1 MRSIRSSASSTKSD
15 VTRSLALFV
24 VAFALGAARANA
36 QAEGAGLPRC
46 IEAEAEIL
54 TKLDSA
60 TTNAGDPFSFK
71 ILDHIKASGKIPEIT
86 PGTRGYGIVSFA
98 DHAHGSG
105 QPGRLVVE
113 PRFLR
118 LPDGTHVQVL
128 ADPQAADNVVV
139 GTTRNING
147 ALGFVPG
154 IGLAVN
160 GYNALHR
167 GREVTIAKGTTFNI
181 LVGDQLAFGECY
193 VAPPSELNVR

>member
-1 MRSIRSSASSTKSD
+1 MRRPAGGSPAATLCFT
-15 VTRSLALFV
+15 VLALFGW
-24 VAFALGAARANA
+24 APAAA
-36 QAEGAGLPRC
+36 QTPDSTLPRC
-46 IEAEAEIL
+46 VEAQAIIL

-60 TTNAGDPFSFK
+60 TTNAGDSFAFK
-71 ILDHIKASGKIPEIT
+71 ITERVPAGSVTPPIT
-86 PGTRGYGIVSFA
+86 VGTRGYGVVSFA

-118 LPDGTHVQVL
+118 LADGTHVQVL
-128 ADPQAADNVVV
+128 ADPATADNFVQ
-139 GTTRNING
+139 GTTRNLNG

-154 IGLAVN
+154 LGLAVG

-167 GREVTIAKGTTFNI
+167 GREVTIAKGTPFSLI
-181 LVGDQLAFGECY
+181 VGDQLAAGECY

>member
-1 MRSIRSSASSTKSD
+1 MRSHARIGSATAALCLAFGALHGASRA
-15 VTRSLALFV
+15 VTQNGDAT
-24 VAFALGAARANA
+24 
-36 QAEGAGLPRC
+36 LPRC
-46 IEAEAEIL
+46 VEAEAMIL

-60 TTNAGDPFSFK
+60 TTNSGDSFAFK
-71 ILDHIKASGKIPEIT
+71 ITAPVVAGNAT
-86 PGTRGYGIVSFA
+86 PTLAAGTRGYGIVSFA

-118 LPDGTHVQVL
+118 LADGTHVQVL
-128 ADPQAADNVVV
+128 ADPQVADNFVQ
-139 GTTRNING
+139 GATRNLNG

-154 IGLAVN
+154 LGLAVG

-167 GREVTIAKGTTFNI
+167 GREVTIAKGTAFSLI
-181 LVGDQLAFGECY
+181 VGDQLAAGECY